1 MERINEIFFSN
12 HGLTSTSAAHLADL
26 AQELIAGNEAK
37 LKNLN
42 FVTTKVDIVGSTSDS
57 GKTINIG
64 YDESML
70 AQVRPLLE
78 EIAIM
83 NAFCAWMREAIKA
96 KEYEIKQVNNR
107 SFEEWCK
114 DNNIEA
120 PATPQYPKEID
131 SNEIIAQ
138 LTIKERNQ
146 YFYWEATAATIG
158 KYIHPGGQFANAREE
173 LQCKIMKPYDTS
185 GNGKDTLIYSHTPSI
200 DPQKVEDTFFDLQKW
215 HRENER
221 ELNKIKFA
229 IKKEAEK
236 KVLERNQQYRQD
248 LEDYTQKRQTLF
260 AQYKQWQSQERER
273 IANLKIV
280 VPEALQT
287 TCDKL
292 NDLEK

>member
-1 MERINEIFFSN
+1 MEKANEIFFSN
-12 HGLTSTSAAHLADL
+12 HGLTSTSASHLADL

-42 FVTTKVDIVGSTSDS
+42 FVTTKVDIVGSTADS
-57 GKTINIG
+57 GKTINMG
-64 YDESML
+64 YDETML

-83 NAFCAWMREAIKA
+83 NAFCAWMREAVKA
-96 KEYEIKQVNNR
+96 KEYELKQVNNR

-114 DNNIEA
+114 DKGIEV
-120 PATPQYPKEID
+120 PATPQYPEEIKAD
-131 SNEIIAQ
+131 EIIAQ
-138 LTIKERNQ
+138 LNIKERYL

-173 LQCKIMKPYDTS
+173 LQGKIMKPYNTS

-200 DPQKVEDTFFDLQKW
+200 DPQKVEDTFFELQKW
-215 HRENER
+215 HRQNER

-229 IKKEAEK
+229 IKKEVEK
-236 KVLERNQQYRQD
+236 KALERNQLYRQE

-280 VPEALQT
+280 VPEALQAIY
-287 TCDKL
+287 DKL

>member
-1 MERINEIFFSN
+1 MEKVNEIFFSN

-42 FVTTKVDIVGSTSDS
+42 FVTTKVDIVGSTADS
-57 GKTINIG
+57 GKTINMG
-64 YDESML
+64 YDENML

-96 KEYEIKQVNNR
+96 KKHEIKQVNNR

-120 PATPQYPKEID
+120 PVTPQFPEEINP
-131 SNEIIAQ
+131 NEIIAL

-173 LQCKIMKPYDTS
+173 LQCKIMKPYNTS

-200 DPQKVEDTFFDLQKW
+200 NPQKVEDTFFELQKW
-215 HRENER
+215 HRQNER

-229 IKKEAEK
+229 IKKEVEK
-236 KVLERNQQYRQD
+236 KTLERNQQYCQE
-248 LEDYTQKRQTLF
+248 LEDYTQKKQTLF

-273 IANLKIV
+273 ISNLKIV
-280 VPEALQT
+280 VPEALQAT
-287 TCDKL
+287 YDKL